1 MTNEFDFNNENNTSE
16 ETSVNGANEVN
27 TTTGDDT
34 NNNFFSSIS
43 NETDNNTSDTSS
55 ENFSDMAANDSQST
69 NFVMVDRTSE
79 DTEAMKARQQVEKEK
94 SKFEAKRRK
103 AAAKLEKKEAKKKA
117 KAGKGH
123 GVVFKTV
130 RLVVCAAV
138 FGVVATGTM
147 YFTGDSLGIF
157 KNNSKEAVVI
167 PSTSVGAGNTGITG
181 SEGGTTLQ
189 TAADKTTTSSS
200 GETVITD
207 VSGVVKN
214 VMPSV
219 VAITSTQLV
228 QSGYSGSL
236 YDYYFGNGNSNNNQ
250 YEEQTGAGSG
260 IIIGQNDTELLV
272 VTNNHVV
279 EGADS
284 LQVQFIDG
292 ETVDAAIKGTDSEK
306 DLAVVAVKLSD
317 IKKSTLEQ
325 IKVATLGDSDKLEVG
340 EGTIAIGNALG
351 YGQSVTGGYIS
362 ALNRQVQ
369 LTDKTMTLIQT
380 DAAINPGNSG
390 GALLNSKGE
399 LIGIN
404 TVKYSS
410 EDVEGM
416 GYAIPINT
424 AKPIINKLIKNE
436 ATSESEQAYLGV
448 SGQTID
454 SSMASQFDMPSGV
467 YVQQVIK
474 SSPAQKAGI
483 SAGDVIVS
491 FNGSNVST
499 MDGLKEKI
507 SNLKAGKKVKVVVKR
522 QNQMGTY
529 EKKTLTVTLGK
540 KSDAP
545 STSSNSSNSNSN
557 NNNYNNESS
566 NSQYYS
572 FGQ

>member
-16 ETSVNGANEVN
+16 ETSVNEVN
-27 TTTGDDT
+27 TTTGNDT

-69 NFVMVDRTSE
+69 NFVMVDRPSE

-351 YGQSVTGGYIS
+351 YGQSVTTGVVS
-362 ALNRQVQ
+362 ALNREVQ
-369 LTDKTMTLIQT
+369 YENRTMKLIQT
-380 DAAINPGNSG
+380 NAAINPGNSG

-399 LIGIN
+399 VIGIN
-404 TVKYSS
+404 AAKYSS
-410 EDVEGM
+410 SSVEGM
-416 GYAIPINT
+416 GFAIPVSSVKDVIENLM
-424 AKPIINKLIKNE
+424 NKETLTKVDSDKKGYLNIYGRDV
-436 ATSESEQAYLGV
+436 TSTLSETYSV
-448 SGQTID
+448 PT
-454 SSMASQFDMPSGV
+454 GV
-467 YVQQVIK
+467 YVIEVIEGG
-474 SSPAQKAGI
+474 AADKAGI
-483 SAGDVIVS
+483 EK
-491 FNGSNVST
+491 SNVITKINGESVSSMEDLQRKLEYYEKGT
-499 MDGLKEKI
+499 EVTLTIQYAKGNEYKEKE
-507 SNLKAGKKVKVVVKR
+507 VK
-522 QNQMGTY
+522 
-529 EKKTLTVTLGK
+529 VTLGDEMK
-540 KSDAP
+540 
-545 STSSNSSNSNSN
+545 
-557 NNNYNNESS
+557 
-566 NSQYYS
+566 
-572 FGQ
+572 

>member
-55 ENFSDMAANDSQST
+55 ENFSNMAANDSQST

-351 YGQSVTGGYIS
+351 YGQSVTTGVVS
-362 ALNRQVQ
+362 ALNREVQ
-369 LTDKTMTLIQT
+369 YENRTMKLIQT
-380 DAAINPGNSG
+380 NAAINPGNSG

-399 LIGIN
+399 VIGIN
-404 TVKYSS
+404 AAKYSS
-410 EDVEGM
+410 SSVEGM
-416 GYAIPINT
+416 GFAIPVSSVKDVIENLM
-424 AKPIINKLIKNE
+424 NKETLTKVDSDKKGYLNIYGRDV
-436 ATSESEQAYLGV
+436 TSTLSETYSV
-448 SGQTID
+448 PT
-454 SSMASQFDMPSGV
+454 GV
-467 YVQQVIK
+467 YVIEVIEGG
-474 SSPAQKAGI
+474 AADKAGI
-483 SAGDVIVS
+483 EK
-491 FNGSNVST
+491 SNVITKINGESVSSMEDLQRKLEYYEKGT
-499 MDGLKEKI
+499 EVTLTIQYAKGNEYKEKE
-507 SNLKAGKKVKVVVKR
+507 VK
-522 QNQMGTY
+522 
-529 EKKTLTVTLGK
+529 VTLGDEMK
-540 KSDAP
+540 
-545 STSSNSSNSNSN
+545 
-557 NNNYNNESS
+557 
-566 NSQYYS
+566 
-572 FGQ
+572 

>member
-27 TTTGDDT
+27 TATGDDT

-351 YGQSVTGGYIS
+351 YGQSVTTGVVS
-362 ALNRQVQ
+362 ALNREVQ
-369 LTDKTMTLIQT
+369 YENRTMKLIQT
-380 DAAINPGNSG
+380 NAAINPGNSG

-399 LIGIN
+399 VIGIN
-404 TVKYSS
+404 AAKYSS
-410 EDVEGM
+410 SSVEGM
-416 GYAIPINT
+416 GFAIPVSSVKDVIENLM
-424 AKPIINKLIKNE
+424 NKETLTKVDSDKKGYLNIYGRDV
-436 ATSESEQAYLGV
+436 TSTLSETYSV
-448 SGQTID
+448 PT
-454 SSMASQFDMPSGV
+454 GV
-467 YVQQVIK
+467 YVIEVIEGG
-474 SSPAQKAGI
+474 AADKAGI
-483 SAGDVIVS
+483 EK
-491 FNGSNVST
+491 SNVITKINGESVSSMEDLQRKLEYYEKGT
-499 MDGLKEKI
+499 EVTLTIQYAKGNEYKEKE
-507 SNLKAGKKVKVVVKR
+507 VK
-522 QNQMGTY
+522 
-529 EKKTLTVTLGK
+529 VTLGDEMK
-540 KSDAP
+540 
-545 STSSNSSNSNSN
+545 
-557 NNNYNNESS
+557 
-566 NSQYYS
+566 
-572 FGQ
+572 

>member
-1 MTNEFDFNNENNTSE
+1 MTNEFDFNNENNTPE
-16 ETSVNGANEVN
+16 ETSVNGVNEVN
-27 TTTGDDT
+27 TTTGNDT

-69 NFVMVDRTSE
+69 NFVMVDRPSE

-130 RLVVCAAV
+130 RLVACAAV

-351 YGQSVTGGYIS
+351 YGQSVTTGVVS
-362 ALNRQVQ
+362 ALNREVQ
-369 LTDKTMTLIQT
+369 YENRTMKLIQT
-380 DAAINPGNSG
+380 NAAINPGNSG

-399 LIGIN
+399 VIGIN
-404 TVKYSS
+404 AAKYSS
-410 EDVEGM
+410 SSVEGM
-416 GYAIPINT
+416 GFAIPVSSVKDVIENLM
-424 AKPIINKLIKNE
+424 NKETLTKVDSDKKGYLNIYGRDV
-436 ATSESEQAYLGV
+436 TSTLSETYSV
-448 SGQTID
+448 PT
-454 SSMASQFDMPSGV
+454 GV
-467 YVQQVIK
+467 YVIEVMEGG
-474 SSPAQKAGI
+474 AADKAGI
-483 SAGDVIVS
+483 EK
-491 FNGSNVST
+491 SNVITKINGESVSSMEDLQRKLEYYEKGT
-499 MDGLKEKI
+499 EVTLTIQYAKGNEYKEKE
-507 SNLKAGKKVKVVVKR
+507 VK
-522 QNQMGTY
+522 
-529 EKKTLTVTLGK
+529 VTLGDEMK
-540 KSDAP
+540 
-545 STSSNSSNSNSN
+545 
-557 NNNYNNESS
+557 
-566 NSQYYS
+566 
-572 FGQ
+572 

>member
-207 VSGVVKN
+207 VSGVGKN

-351 YGQSVTGGYIS
+351 YGQSVTTGVVS
-362 ALNRQVQ
+362 ALNREVQ
-369 LTDKTMTLIQT
+369 YENRTMKLIQT
-380 DAAINPGNSG
+380 NAAINPGNSG

-399 LIGIN
+399 VIGIN
-404 TVKYSS
+404 AAKYSS
-410 EDVEGM
+410 SSVEGM
-416 GYAIPINT
+416 GFAIPVSSVKDVIENLM
-424 AKPIINKLIKNE
+424 NKETLTKVDSDKKGYLNIYGRDV
-436 ATSESEQAYLGV
+436 TSTLSETYSV
-448 SGQTID
+448 PT
-454 SSMASQFDMPSGV
+454 GV
-467 YVQQVIK
+467 YVIEVIEGG
-474 SSPAQKAGI
+474 AADKAGI
-483 SAGDVIVS
+483 EK
-491 FNGSNVST
+491 SNVITKINGESVSSMEDLQRKLEYYEKGT
-499 MDGLKEKI
+499 EVTLTIQYAKGNEYKEKE
-507 SNLKAGKKVKVVVKR
+507 VK
-522 QNQMGTY
+522 
-529 EKKTLTVTLGK
+529 VTLGDEMK
-540 KSDAP
+540 
-545 STSSNSSNSNSN
+545 
-557 NNNYNNESS
+557 
-566 NSQYYS
+566 
-572 FGQ
+572 

>member
-236 YDYYFGNGNSNNNQ
+236 YDYYFGNGNSDNNQ

-351 YGQSVTGGYIS
+351 YGQSVTTGVVS
-362 ALNRQVQ
+362 ALNREVQ
-369 LTDKTMTLIQT
+369 YENRTMKLIQT
-380 DAAINPGNSG
+380 NAAINPGNSG

-399 LIGIN
+399 VIGIN
-404 TVKYSS
+404 AAKYSS
-410 EDVEGM
+410 SSVEGM
-416 GYAIPINT
+416 GFAIPVSSVKDVIENLM
-424 AKPIINKLIKNE
+424 NKETLTKVDSDKKGYLNIYGRDV
-436 ATSESEQAYLGV
+436 TSTLSETYSV
-448 SGQTID
+448 PT
-454 SSMASQFDMPSGV
+454 GV
-467 YVQQVIK
+467 YVIEVIEGG
-474 SSPAQKAGI
+474 AADKAGI
-483 SAGDVIVS
+483 EK
-491 FNGSNVST
+491 SNVITKINGKSVSSMEDLQRKLEYYEKGT
-499 MDGLKEKI
+499 EVTLTIQYAKGNEYKEKE
-507 SNLKAGKKVKVVVKR
+507 VK
-522 QNQMGTY
+522 
-529 EKKTLTVTLGK
+529 VTLGDEMK
-540 KSDAP
+540 
-545 STSSNSSNSNSN
+545 
-557 NNNYNNESS
+557 
-566 NSQYYS
+566 
-572 FGQ
+572 

>member
-103 AAAKLEKKEAKKKA
+103 AADKLEKKEAKKKA

-351 YGQSVTGGYIS
+351 YGQSVTTGVVS
-362 ALNRQVQ
+362 ALNREVQ
-369 LTDKTMTLIQT
+369 YENRTMKLIQT
-380 DAAINPGNSG
+380 NAAINPGNSG

-399 LIGIN
+399 VIGIN
-404 TVKYSS
+404 AAKYSS
-410 EDVEGM
+410 SSVEGM
-416 GYAIPINT
+416 GFAIPVSSVKDVIENLM
-424 AKPIINKLIKNE
+424 NKETLTKVDSDKKGYLNIYGRDV
-436 ATSESEQAYLGV
+436 TSTLSETYSV
-448 SGQTID
+448 PT
-454 SSMASQFDMPSGV
+454 GV
-467 YVQQVIK
+467 YVIEVIEGG
-474 SSPAQKAGI
+474 AADKAGI
-483 SAGDVIVS
+483 EK
-491 FNGSNVST
+491 SNVITKINGESVSSMEDLQRKLEYYEKGT
-499 MDGLKEKI
+499 EVTLTIQYAKGNEYKEKE
-507 SNLKAGKKVKVVVKR
+507 VK
-522 QNQMGTY
+522 
-529 EKKTLTVTLGK
+529 VTLGDEMK
-540 KSDAP
+540 
-545 STSSNSSNSNSN
+545 
-557 NNNYNNESS
+557 
-566 NSQYYS
+566 
-572 FGQ
+572 

>member
-16 ETSVNGANEVN
+16 ETSINGANEVN

-55 ENFSDMAANDSQST
+55 ENFSDMAANDSQGT

-236 YDYYFGNGNSNNNQ
+236 YDYYFGNGNSDNNQ

-292 ETVDAAIKGTDSEK
+292 ETVDAVIKGTDSEK

-351 YGQSVTGGYIS
+351 YGQSVTTGVVS
-362 ALNRQVQ
+362 ALNREVQ
-369 LTDKTMTLIQT
+369 YENRTMKLIQT
-380 DAAINPGNSG
+380 NAAINPGNSG

-399 LIGIN
+399 VIGIN
-404 TVKYSS
+404 AAKYSS
-410 EDVEGM
+410 SSVEGM
-416 GYAIPINT
+416 GFAIPVSSVKDVIENLM
-424 AKPIINKLIKNE
+424 NKETLTKVDSDKKGYLNIYGRDV
-436 ATSESEQAYLGV
+436 TSTLSETYSV
-448 SGQTID
+448 PT
-454 SSMASQFDMPSGV
+454 GV
-467 YVQQVIK
+467 YVIEVIEGG
-474 SSPAQKAGI
+474 AADKAGI
-483 SAGDVIVS
+483 EK
-491 FNGSNVST
+491 SNVITKINGESVSSMEDLQRKLEYYEKGT
-499 MDGLKEKI
+499 EVTLTIQYAKGNEYKEKE
-507 SNLKAGKKVKVVVKR
+507 VK
-522 QNQMGTY
+522 
-529 EKKTLTVTLGK
+529 VTLGDEMK
-540 KSDAP
+540 
-545 STSSNSSNSNSN
+545 
-557 NNNYNNESS
+557 
-566 NSQYYS
+566 
-572 FGQ
+572 

>member
-55 ENFSDMAANDSQST
+55 EKFSDMAANDSQST

-236 YDYYFGNGNSNNNQ
+236 YDYYFGNGNSDNNQ

-351 YGQSVTGGYIS
+351 YGQSVTTGVVS
-362 ALNRQVQ
+362 ALNREVQ
-369 LTDKTMTLIQT
+369 YENRTMKLIQT
-380 DAAINPGNSG
+380 NAAINPGNSG

-399 LIGIN
+399 VIGIN
-404 TVKYSS
+404 AAKYSS
-410 EDVEGM
+410 SSVEGM
-416 GYAIPINT
+416 GFAIPVSSVKDVIENLM
-424 AKPIINKLIKNE
+424 NKETLTKVDSDKKGYLNIYGRDV
-436 ATSESEQAYLGV
+436 TSTLSETYSV
-448 SGQTID
+448 PT
-454 SSMASQFDMPSGV
+454 GV
-467 YVQQVIK
+467 YVIEVIEGG
-474 SSPAQKAGI
+474 AADKAGI
-483 SAGDVIVS
+483 EK
-491 FNGSNVST
+491 SNVITKINGESVSSMEDLQRKLEYYEKGT
-499 MDGLKEKI
+499 EVTLTIQYAKGNEYKEKE
-507 SNLKAGKKVKVVVKR
+507 VK
-522 QNQMGTY
+522 
-529 EKKTLTVTLGK
+529 VTLGDEMK
-540 KSDAP
+540 
-545 STSSNSSNSNSN
+545 
-557 NNNYNNESS
+557 
-566 NSQYYS
+566 
-572 FGQ
+572 

>member
-236 YDYYFGNGNSNNNQ
+236 YDYYFGNGNSDNNQ

-340 EGTIAIGNALG
+340 EGPIAIGNALG
-351 YGQSVTGGYIS
+351 YGQSVTTGVVS
-362 ALNRQVQ
+362 ALNREVQ
-369 LTDKTMTLIQT
+369 YENRTMKLIQT
-380 DAAINPGNSG
+380 NAAINPGNSG

-399 LIGIN
+399 VIGIN
-404 TVKYSS
+404 AAKYSS
-410 EDVEGM
+410 SSVEGM
-416 GYAIPINT
+416 GFAIPVSSVKDVIENLM
-424 AKPIINKLIKNE
+424 NKETLTKVDSDKKGYLNIYGRDV
-436 ATSESEQAYLGV
+436 TSTLSETYSV
-448 SGQTID
+448 PT
-454 SSMASQFDMPSGV
+454 GV
-467 YVQQVIK
+467 YVIEVIEGG
-474 SSPAQKAGI
+474 AADKAGI
-483 SAGDVIVS
+483 EK
-491 FNGSNVST
+491 SNVITKINGESVSSMEDLQRKLEYYEKGT
-499 MDGLKEKI
+499 EVTLTIQYAKGNEYKEKE
-507 SNLKAGKKVKVVVKR
+507 VK
-522 QNQMGTY
+522 
-529 EKKTLTVTLGK
+529 VTLGDEMK
-540 KSDAP
+540 
-545 STSSNSSNSNSN
+545 
-557 NNNYNNESS
+557 
-566 NSQYYS
+566 
-572 FGQ
+572 

>member
-55 ENFSDMAANDSQST
+55 ENFSDMATNDSQST

-236 YDYYFGNGNSNNNQ
+236 YDYYFGNGNSDNNQ

-351 YGQSVTGGYIS
+351 YGQSVTTGVVS
-362 ALNRQVQ
+362 ALNREVQ
-369 LTDKTMTLIQT
+369 YENRTMKLIQT
-380 DAAINPGNSG
+380 NAAINPGNSG

-399 LIGIN
+399 VIGIN
-404 TVKYSS
+404 AAKYSS
-410 EDVEGM
+410 SSVEGM
-416 GYAIPINT
+416 GFAIPVSSVKDVIENLM
-424 AKPIINKLIKNE
+424 NKETLTKVDSDKKGYLNIYGRDV
-436 ATSESEQAYLGV
+436 TSTLSETYSV
-448 SGQTID
+448 PT
-454 SSMASQFDMPSGV
+454 GV
-467 YVQQVIK
+467 YVIEVIEGG
-474 SSPAQKAGI
+474 AADKAGI
-483 SAGDVIVS
+483 EK
-491 FNGSNVST
+491 SNVITKINGESVSSMEDLQRKLEYYEKGT
-499 MDGLKEKI
+499 EVTLTIQYAKGNEYKEKE
-507 SNLKAGKKVKVVVKR
+507 VK
-522 QNQMGTY
+522 
-529 EKKTLTVTLGK
+529 VTLGDEMK
-540 KSDAP
+540 
-545 STSSNSSNSNSN
+545 
-557 NNNYNNESS
+557 
-566 NSQYYS
+566 
-572 FGQ
+572 

>member
-16 ETSVNGANEVN
+16 ETSINGANEVN

-236 YDYYFGNGNSNNNQ
+236 YDYYFGNGNSDNNQ

-351 YGQSVTGGYIS
+351 YGQSVTTGVVS
-362 ALNRQVQ
+362 ALNREVQ
-369 LTDKTMTLIQT
+369 YENRTMKLIQT
-380 DAAINPGNSG
+380 NAAINPGNSG

-399 LIGIN
+399 VIGIN
-404 TVKYSS
+404 AAKYSS
-410 EDVEGM
+410 SSVEGM
-416 GYAIPINT
+416 GFAIPVSSVKDVIENLM
-424 AKPIINKLIKNE
+424 NKETLTKVDSDKKGYLNIYGRDV
-436 ATSESEQAYLGV
+436 TSTLSETYSV
-448 SGQTID
+448 PT
-454 SSMASQFDMPSGV
+454 GV
-467 YVQQVIK
+467 YVIEVIEGG
-474 SSPAQKAGI
+474 AADKAGI
-483 SAGDVIVS
+483 EK
-491 FNGSNVST
+491 SNVITKINGESVSSMEDLQRKLEYYEKGT
-499 MDGLKEKI
+499 EVTLTIQYAKGNEYKEKE
-507 SNLKAGKKVKVVVKR
+507 VK
-522 QNQMGTY
+522 
-529 EKKTLTVTLGK
+529 VTLGDEMK
-540 KSDAP
+540 
-545 STSSNSSNSNSN
+545 
-557 NNNYNNESS
+557 
-566 NSQYYS
+566 
-572 FGQ
+572 

>member
-16 ETSVNGANEVN
+16 ETSVSGANEVN
-27 TTTGDDT
+27 TTTGNDT

-43 NETDNNTSDTSS
+43 NETDNNTSDTPS

-69 NFVMVDRTSE
+69 NFVMVDRPSE
-79 DTEAMKARQQVEKEK
+79 DAEAMKARQQVEKEK

-103 AAAKLEKKEAKKKA
+103 AAAKLEKKEAKKKS

-123 GVVFKTV
+123 GVVYKTV

-147 YFTGDSLGIF
+147 YFTGDSLGMF

-189 TAADKTTTSSS
+189 TAADKTTTASS

-260 IIIGQNDTELLV
+260 IIIGQNDTELLI

-284 LQVQFIDG
+284 LQIQFIDD

-317 IKKSTLEQ
+317 VKKSTLEQ

-351 YGQSVTGGYIS
+351 YGQSVTTGVVS
-362 ALNRQVQ
+362 ALNREVQ
-369 LTDKTMTLIQT
+369 YENRTMKLIQT
-380 DAAINPGNSG
+380 NAAINPGNSG

-399 LIGIN
+399 VIGIN
-404 TVKYSS
+404 AAKYSS
-410 EDVEGM
+410 SSVEGM
-416 GYAIPINT
+416 GFAIPVSSVKDVIENLM
-424 AKPIINKLIKNE
+424 NKETLTKVDSDKKGYLNIYGRDV
-436 ATSESEQAYLGV
+436 TSTLSETYSV
-448 SGQTID
+448 PT
-454 SSMASQFDMPSGV
+454 GV
-467 YVQQVIK
+467 YVIEVMEGG
-474 SSPAQKAGI
+474 AADKAGI
-483 SAGDVIVS
+483 EK
-491 FNGSNVST
+491 SNVITKINGESVSSMEDLQSKLEYYEKGT
-499 MDGLKEKI
+499 EVTLTIQYAKGNEYKEKE
-507 SNLKAGKKVKVVVKR
+507 VK
-522 QNQMGTY
+522 
-529 EKKTLTVTLGK
+529 VTLGEEMK
-540 KSDAP
+540 
-545 STSSNSSNSNSN
+545 
-557 NNNYNNESS
+557 
-566 NSQYYS
+566 
-572 FGQ
+572 

>member
-16 ETSVNGANEVN
+16 ETLVSGANEVN

-55 ENFSDMAANDSQST
+55 ENFSDMTANDSQST
-69 NFVMVDRTSE
+69 NFVMVDRPSE
-79 DTEAMKARQQVEKEK
+79 DTETMKARQQVEKEK

-103 AAAKLEKKEAKKKA
+103 AAAKREKKEAKKKS

-138 FGVVATGTM
+138 FGVVATGTI

-157 KNNSKEAVVI
+157 KNNSKEAVTI
-167 PSTSVGAGNTGITG
+167 PRTSVGAGNTGITG

-284 LQVQFIDG
+284 LQIQFIDG

-351 YGQSVTGGYIS
+351 YGQSVTTGVVS
-362 ALNRQVQ
+362 ALNREVQ
-369 LTDKTMTLIQT
+369 YENRTMKLIQT
-380 DAAINPGNSG
+380 NAAINPGNSG

-399 LIGIN
+399 VIGIN
-404 TVKYSS
+404 AAKYSS
-410 EDVEGM
+410 SSVEGM
-416 GYAIPINT
+416 GFAIPVSSVKDVIENLMNRET
-424 AKPIINKLIKNE
+424 LTKVDSDKKGYLNIYGRDV
-436 ATSESEQAYLGV
+436 TSTLSETYSV
-448 SGQTID
+448 PT
-454 SSMASQFDMPSGV
+454 GV
-467 YVQQVIK
+467 YVIEVMEGG
-474 SSPAQKAGI
+474 AADKAGI
-483 SAGDVIVS
+483 EK
-491 FNGSNVST
+491 SNVITKINGESVSSMEDLQRKLEYYEKGT
-499 MDGLKEKI
+499 EVTLTIQYAKGNEYKEKE
-507 SNLKAGKKVKVVVKR
+507 VK
-522 QNQMGTY
+522 
-529 EKKTLTVTLGK
+529 VTLGDEMK
-540 KSDAP
+540 
-545 STSSNSSNSNSN
+545 
-557 NNNYNNESS
+557 
-566 NSQYYS
+566 
-572 FGQ
+572 

>member
-16 ETSVNGANEVN
+16 ETSVNEVN
-27 TTTGDDT
+27 TTTGNDT

-69 NFVMVDRTSE
+69 NFVMVDRPSE

-228 QSGYSGSL
+228 QSGYSGNL

-351 YGQSVTGGYIS
+351 YGQSVTTGVVS
-362 ALNRQVQ
+362 ALNREVQ
-369 LTDKTMTLIQT
+369 YENRTMKLIQT
-380 DAAINPGNSG
+380 NAAINPGNSG

-399 LIGIN
+399 VIGIN
-404 TVKYSS
+404 AAKYSS
-410 EDVEGM
+410 SSVEGM
-416 GYAIPINT
+416 GFAIPVSSVKDVIENLM
-424 AKPIINKLIKNE
+424 NKETLTKVDSDKKGYLNIYGRDV
-436 ATSESEQAYLGV
+436 TSTLSETYSV
-448 SGQTID
+448 PT
-454 SSMASQFDMPSGV
+454 GV
-467 YVQQVIK
+467 YVIEVIEGG
-474 SSPAQKAGI
+474 AADKAGI
-483 SAGDVIVS
+483 EK
-491 FNGSNVST
+491 SNVITKINGESVSSMEDLQRKLEYYEKGT
-499 MDGLKEKI
+499 EVTLTIQYAKGNEYKEKE
-507 SNLKAGKKVKVVVKR
+507 VK
-522 QNQMGTY
+522 
-529 EKKTLTVTLGK
+529 VTLGDEMK
-540 KSDAP
+540 
-545 STSSNSSNSNSN
+545 
-557 NNNYNNESS
+557 
-566 NSQYYS
+566 
-572 FGQ
+572 

>member
-16 ETSVNGANEVN
+16 ETSINGANEVN

-55 ENFSDMAANDSQST
+55 ENFSDMAANDSQGT

-236 YDYYFGNGNSNNNQ
+236 YDYYFGNGNSDNNQ

-351 YGQSVTGGYIS
+351 YGQSVTTGVVS
-362 ALNRQVQ
+362 ALNREVQ
-369 LTDKTMTLIQT
+369 YENRTMKLIQT
-380 DAAINPGNSG
+380 NAAINPGNSG

-399 LIGIN
+399 VIGIN
-404 TVKYSS
+404 AAKYSS
-410 EDVEGM
+410 SSVEGM
-416 GYAIPINT
+416 GFAIPVSSVKDVIENLM
-424 AKPIINKLIKNE
+424 NKETLTKVDSDKKGYLNIYGRDV
-436 ATSESEQAYLGV
+436 TSTLSETYSV
-448 SGQTID
+448 PT
-454 SSMASQFDMPSGV
+454 GV
-467 YVQQVIK
+467 YVIEVIEGG
-474 SSPAQKAGI
+474 AADKAGI
-483 SAGDVIVS
+483 EK
-491 FNGSNVST
+491 SNVITKINGESVSSMEDLQRKLEYYEKGT
-499 MDGLKEKI
+499 EVTLTIQYAKGNEYKEKE
-507 SNLKAGKKVKVVVKR
+507 VK
-522 QNQMGTY
+522 
-529 EKKTLTVTLGK
+529 VTLGDEMK
-540 KSDAP
+540 
-545 STSSNSSNSNSN
+545 
-557 NNNYNNESS
+557 
-566 NSQYYS
+566 
-572 FGQ
+572 

>member
-130 RLVVCAAV
+130 RLVICAAV

-351 YGQSVTGGYIS
+351 YGQSVTTGVVS
-362 ALNRQVQ
+362 ALNREVQ
-369 LTDKTMTLIQT
+369 YENRTMKLIQT
-380 DAAINPGNSG
+380 NAAINPGNSG

-399 LIGIN
+399 VIGIN
-404 TVKYSS
+404 AAKYSS
-410 EDVEGM
+410 SSVEGM
-416 GYAIPINT
+416 GFAIPVSSVKDVIENLM
-424 AKPIINKLIKNE
+424 NKETLTKVDSDKKGYLNIYGRDV
-436 ATSESEQAYLGV
+436 TSTLSETYSV
-448 SGQTID
+448 PT
-454 SSMASQFDMPSGV
+454 GV
-467 YVQQVIK
+467 YVIEVIEGG
-474 SSPAQKAGI
+474 AADKAGI
-483 SAGDVIVS
+483 EK
-491 FNGSNVST
+491 SNVITKINGESVSSMEDLQRKLEYYEKGT
-499 MDGLKEKI
+499 EVTLTIQYAKGNEYKEKE
-507 SNLKAGKKVKVVVKR
+507 VK
-522 QNQMGTY
+522 
-529 EKKTLTVTLGK
+529 VTLGDEMK
-540 KSDAP
+540 
-545 STSSNSSNSNSN
+545 
-557 NNNYNNESS
+557 
-566 NSQYYS
+566 
-572 FGQ
+572 

>member
-351 YGQSVTGGYIS
+351 YGQSVTTGVVS
-362 ALNRQVQ
+362 ALNREVQ
-369 LTDKTMTLIQT
+369 YENRTMKLIQT
-380 DAAINPGNSG
+380 NAAINPGNSG

-399 LIGIN
+399 VIGIN
-404 TVKYSS
+404 AAKYSS
-410 EDVEGM
+410 SSVEGM
-416 GYAIPINT
+416 GFAIPVSSVKNVIENLM
-424 AKPIINKLIKNE
+424 NKETLTKVDSDKKGYLNIYGRDV
-436 ATSESEQAYLGV
+436 TSTLSETYSV
-448 SGQTID
+448 PT
-454 SSMASQFDMPSGV
+454 GV
-467 YVQQVIK
+467 YVIEVIEGG
-474 SSPAQKAGI
+474 AADKAGI
-483 SAGDVIVS
+483 EK
-491 FNGSNVST
+491 SNVITKINGESVSSMEDLQRKLEYYEKGT
-499 MDGLKEKI
+499 EVTLTIQYAKGNEYKEKE
-507 SNLKAGKKVKVVVKR
+507 VK
-522 QNQMGTY
+522 
-529 EKKTLTVTLGK
+529 VTLGDEMK
-540 KSDAP
+540 
-545 STSSNSSNSNSN
+545 
-557 NNNYNNESS
+557 
-566 NSQYYS
+566 
-572 FGQ
+572 

>member
-351 YGQSVTGGYIS
+351 YGQSVTTGVVS
-362 ALNRQVQ
+362 ALNREVQ
-369 LTDKTMTLIQT
+369 YENRTMKLIQT
-380 DAAINPGNSG
+380 NAAINPGNSG

-399 LIGIN
+399 VIGIN
-404 TVKYSS
+404 AAKYSS
-410 EDVEGM
+410 SSVEGM
-416 GYAIPINT
+416 GFAIPVSSVKDVIENLM
-424 AKPIINKLIKNE
+424 NKETLTKVDSDKKGYLNIYGRDV
-436 ATSESEQAYLGV
+436 TSTLSETYSV
-448 SGQTID
+448 PT
-454 SSMASQFDMPSGV
+454 GV
-467 YVQQVIK
+467 YVIEVIEGG
-474 SSPAQKAGI
+474 AADKAGI
-483 SAGDVIVS
+483 EK
-491 FNGSNVST
+491 SNVITKINGESVSSMEDLQRKLEYYEKGT
-499 MDGLKEKI
+499 EVTLTIQYAKGNEYKEKE
-507 SNLKAGKKVKVVVKR
+507 VK
-522 QNQMGTY
+522 
-529 EKKTLTVTLGK
+529 VTLGDEMK
-540 KSDAP
+540 
-545 STSSNSSNSNSN
+545 
-557 NNNYNNESS
+557 
-566 NSQYYS
+566 
-572 FGQ
+572 

>member
-16 ETSVNGANEVN
+16 VTSVNGANEVN
-27 TTTGDDT
+27 TATGDDT

-103 AAAKLEKKEAKKKA
+103 AVAKLEKKEAKKKA

-351 YGQSVTGGYIS
+351 YGQSVTTGVVS
-362 ALNRQVQ
+362 ALNREVQ
-369 LTDKTMTLIQT
+369 YENRTMKLIQT
-380 DAAINPGNSG
+380 NAAINPGNSG

-399 LIGIN
+399 VIGIN
-404 TVKYSS
+404 AAKYSS
-410 EDVEGM
+410 SSVEGM
-416 GYAIPINT
+416 GFAIPVSSVKDVIENLM
-424 AKPIINKLIKNE
+424 NKETLTKVDSDKKGYLNIYGRDV
-436 ATSESEQAYLGV
+436 TSTLSETYSV
-448 SGQTID
+448 PT
-454 SSMASQFDMPSGV
+454 GV
-467 YVQQVIK
+467 YVIEVIEGG
-474 SSPAQKAGI
+474 AADKAGI
-483 SAGDVIVS
+483 EK
-491 FNGSNVST
+491 SNVITKINGESVSSMEDLQRKLEYYEKGT
-499 MDGLKEKI
+499 EVTLTIQYAKGNEYKEKE
-507 SNLKAGKKVKVVVKR
+507 VK
-522 QNQMGTY
+522 
-529 EKKTLTVTLGK
+529 VTLGDEMK
-540 KSDAP
+540 
-545 STSSNSSNSNSN
+545 
-557 NNNYNNESS
+557 
-566 NSQYYS
+566 
-572 FGQ
+572 

>member
-16 ETSVNGANEVN
+16 ETSINGANEVN

-236 YDYYFGNGNSNNNQ
+236 YDYYFGNGNSDNNQ

-351 YGQSVTGGYIS
+351 YGQSVTTGVVS
-362 ALNRQVQ
+362 ALNREVQ
-369 LTDKTMTLIQT
+369 YENRTMKLIQT
-380 DAAINPGNSG
+380 NAAINPGNSG

-399 LIGIN
+399 VIGIN
-404 TVKYSS
+404 AAKYSS
-410 EDVEGM
+410 SSVEGM
-416 GYAIPINT
+416 GFAIPVSSVKDVIENLM
-424 AKPIINKLIKNE
+424 NKETLTKVDSDKKGYLNIYGRDV
-436 ATSESEQAYLGV
+436 TSTLSETYSV
-448 SGQTID
+448 PT
-454 SSMASQFDMPSGV
+454 GV
-467 YVQQVIK
+467 YVIEVIEGG
-474 SSPAQKAGI
+474 AADKAGI
-483 SAGDVIVS
+483 EK
-491 FNGSNVST
+491 SNVITKINGESFSSMEDLQRKLEYYEKGT
-499 MDGLKEKI
+499 EVTLTIQYAKGNEYKEKE
-507 SNLKAGKKVKVVVKR
+507 VK
-522 QNQMGTY
+522 
-529 EKKTLTVTLGK
+529 VTLGDEMK
-540 KSDAP
+540 
-545 STSSNSSNSNSN
+545 
-557 NNNYNNESS
+557 
-566 NSQYYS
+566 
-572 FGQ
+572 

>member
-16 ETSVNGANEVN
+16 VTSVNGANEVN
-27 TTTGDDT
+27 TATGDDT

-236 YDYYFGNGNSNNNQ
+236 YDYYFGNGNSDNNQ

-351 YGQSVTGGYIS
+351 YGQSVTTGVVS
-362 ALNRQVQ
+362 ALNREVQ
-369 LTDKTMTLIQT
+369 YENRTMKLIQT
-380 DAAINPGNSG
+380 NAAINPGNSG

-399 LIGIN
+399 VIGIN
-404 TVKYSS
+404 AAKYSS
-410 EDVEGM
+410 SSVEGM
-416 GYAIPINT
+416 GFAIPVSSVKDVIENLM
-424 AKPIINKLIKNE
+424 NKETLTKVDSDKKGYLNIYGRDV
-436 ATSESEQAYLGV
+436 TSTLSETYSV
-448 SGQTID
+448 PT
-454 SSMASQFDMPSGV
+454 GV
-467 YVQQVIK
+467 YVIEVIEGG
-474 SSPAQKAGI
+474 AADKAGI
-483 SAGDVIVS
+483 EK
-491 FNGSNVST
+491 SNVITKINGESVSSMEDLQRKLEYYEKGT
-499 MDGLKEKI
+499 EVTLTIQYAKGNEYKEKE
-507 SNLKAGKKVKVVVKR
+507 VK
-522 QNQMGTY
+522 
-529 EKKTLTVTLGK
+529 VTLGDEMK
-540 KSDAP
+540 
-545 STSSNSSNSNSN
+545 
-557 NNNYNNESS
+557 
-566 NSQYYS
+566 
-572 FGQ
+572 

>member
-103 AAAKLEKKEAKKKA
+103 AVAKLEKKEAKKKA

-236 YDYYFGNGNSNNNQ
+236 YDYYFGNGNSDNNQ

-351 YGQSVTGGYIS
+351 YGQSVTTGVVS
-362 ALNRQVQ
+362 ALNREVQ
-369 LTDKTMTLIQT
+369 YENRTMKLIQT
-380 DAAINPGNSG
+380 NAAINPGNSG

-399 LIGIN
+399 VIGIN
-404 TVKYSS
+404 AAKYSS
-410 EDVEGM
+410 SSVEGM
-416 GYAIPINT
+416 GFAIPVSSVKDVIENLM
-424 AKPIINKLIKNE
+424 NKETLTKVDSDKKGYLNIYGRDV
-436 ATSESEQAYLGV
+436 TSTLSETYSV
-448 SGQTID
+448 PT
-454 SSMASQFDMPSGV
+454 GV
-467 YVQQVIK
+467 YVIEVIEGG
-474 SSPAQKAGI
+474 AADKAGI
-483 SAGDVIVS
+483 EK
-491 FNGSNVST
+491 SNVITKINGESVSSMEDLQRKLEYYEKGT
-499 MDGLKEKI
+499 EVTLTIQYAKGNEYKEKE
-507 SNLKAGKKVKVVVKR
+507 VK
-522 QNQMGTY
+522 
-529 EKKTLTVTLGK
+529 VTLGDEMK
-540 KSDAP
+540 
-545 STSSNSSNSNSN
+545 
-557 NNNYNNESS
+557 
-566 NSQYYS
+566 
-572 FGQ
+572 

>member
-16 ETSVNGANEVN
+16 ETSVNGVNEVN
-27 TTTGDDT
+27 TTTGNDT

-55 ENFSDMAANDSQST
+55 ENFSDMVANDSQST
-69 NFVMVDRTSE
+69 NFVMVDRPSE

-325 IKVATLGDSDKLEVG
+325 IKVATLGDSDELEVG

-351 YGQSVTGGYIS
+351 YGQSVTTGVVS
-362 ALNRQVQ
+362 ALNREVQ
-369 LTDKTMTLIQT
+369 YENRTMKLIQT
-380 DAAINPGNSG
+380 NAAINPGNSG

-399 LIGIN
+399 VIGIN
-404 TVKYSS
+404 AAKYSS
-410 EDVEGM
+410 SSVEGM
-416 GYAIPINT
+416 GFAIPVSSVKDVIENLM
-424 AKPIINKLIKNE
+424 NKETLTKVDSDKKGYLNIYGRDV
-436 ATSESEQAYLGV
+436 TSTLSETYSV
-448 SGQTID
+448 PT
-454 SSMASQFDMPSGV
+454 GV
-467 YVQQVIK
+467 YVIEVMEGG
-474 SSPAQKAGI
+474 AADKAGI
-483 SAGDVIVS
+483 EK
-491 FNGSNVST
+491 SNVITKINGESVSSMEDLQRKLEYYEKGT
-499 MDGLKEKI
+499 EVTLTIQYAKGNEYKEKE
-507 SNLKAGKKVKVVVKR
+507 VK
-522 QNQMGTY
+522 
-529 EKKTLTVTLGK
+529 VTLGDEMK
-540 KSDAP
+540 
-545 STSSNSSNSNSN
+545 
-557 NNNYNNESS
+557 
-566 NSQYYS
+566 
-572 FGQ
+572 

>member
-1 MTNEFDFNNENNTSE
+1 MTNEFDFNNENNTPE
-16 ETSVNGANEVN
+16 ETSVNGVNEVN
-27 TTTGDDT
+27 TTTGNDT

-55 ENFSDMAANDSQST
+55 ENFSDMSANDSQST
-69 NFVMVDRTSE
+69 NFVMVDRPSE

-284 LQVQFIDG
+284 LQIQFIDG

-325 IKVATLGDSDKLEVG
+325 IKVATLGDSDELEVG

-351 YGQSVTGGYIS
+351 YGQSVTTGVVS
-362 ALNRQVQ
+362 ALNREVQ
-369 LTDKTMTLIQT
+369 YENRTMKLIQT
-380 DAAINPGNSG
+380 NAAINPGNSG

-399 LIGIN
+399 VIGIN
-404 TVKYSS
+404 AAKYSS
-410 EDVEGM
+410 SSVEGM
-416 GYAIPINT
+416 GFAIPVSSVKDVIENLM
-424 AKPIINKLIKNE
+424 NKETLTKVDSDKKGYLNIYGRDV
-436 ATSESEQAYLGV
+436 TSTLSETYSV
-448 SGQTID
+448 PT
-454 SSMASQFDMPSGV
+454 GV
-467 YVQQVIK
+467 YVIEVMEGG
-474 SSPAQKAGI
+474 AADKAGI
-483 SAGDVIVS
+483 EK
-491 FNGSNVST
+491 SNVITKINGDSVSSMEDLQRKLEYYEKGT
-499 MDGLKEKI
+499 EVTLTIQYAKGNEYKEKE
-507 SNLKAGKKVKVVVKR
+507 VK
-522 QNQMGTY
+522 
-529 EKKTLTVTLGK
+529 VTLGDEMK
-540 KSDAP
+540 
-545 STSSNSSNSNSN
+545 
-557 NNNYNNESS
+557 
-566 NSQYYS
+566 
-572 FGQ
+572 

>member
-16 ETSVNGANEVN
+16 ETSVSGANEVN
-27 TTTGDDT
+27 TTTGNDT

-43 NETDNNTSDTSS
+43 NENDSNASDTSS
-55 ENFSDMAANDSQST
+55 ENFSDITGNDSQST

-79 DTEAMKARQQVEKEK
+79 DTETMKARQQVEKEK

-103 AAAKLEKKEAKKKA
+103 AAAKIEKKEAKKKS
-117 KAGKGH
+117 KAGKEH
-123 GVVFKTV
+123 GIVFKTV

-189 TAADKTTTSSS
+189 TAADKTTTASS

-207 VSGVVKN
+207 VSDVVKN

-260 IIIGQNDTELLV
+260 IIIGQNDTELLI

-284 LQVQFIDG
+284 LQIQFIDD

-325 IKVATLGDSDKLEVG
+325 IKVATLGDSDELEVG

-351 YGQSVTGGYIS
+351 YGQSVTTGVVS
-362 ALNRQVQ
+362 ALNREVQ
-369 LTDKTMTLIQT
+369 YENRTMKLIQT
-380 DAAINPGNSG
+380 NAAINPGNSG

-399 LIGIN
+399 VIGIN
-404 TVKYSS
+404 AAKYSS
-410 EDVEGM
+410 SSVEGM
-416 GYAIPINT
+416 GFAIPVSSVKDVIENLM
-424 AKPIINKLIKNE
+424 NKETLTKVDSDKKGYLNIYGRDV
-436 ATSESEQAYLGV
+436 TSTLSETYSV
-448 SGQTID
+448 PT
-454 SSMASQFDMPSGV
+454 GV
-467 YVQQVIK
+467 YVIEVMEGG
-474 SSPAQKAGI
+474 AADKAGI
-483 SAGDVIVS
+483 EK
-491 FNGSNVST
+491 SNVITKINGETVSSMEDLQSKLEYYEKGT
-499 MDGLKEKI
+499 EVTLTIQYAKGNEYKEKE
-507 SNLKAGKKVKVVVKR
+507 VK
-522 QNQMGTY
+522 
-529 EKKTLTVTLGK
+529 VTLGEEMK
-540 KSDAP
+540 
-545 STSSNSSNSNSN
+545 
-557 NNNYNNESS
+557 
-566 NSQYYS
+566 
-572 FGQ
+572 

>member
-43 NETDNNTSDTSS
+43 NETDNNTSDTYS
-55 ENFSDMAANDSQST
+55 ENFSDMAANDSQGT

-138 FGVVATGTM
+138 FGVVATGTI

-351 YGQSVTGGYIS
+351 YGQSVTTGVVS
-362 ALNRQVQ
+362 ALNREVQ
-369 LTDKTMTLIQT
+369 YENRTMKLIQT
-380 DAAINPGNSG
+380 NAAINPGNSG

-399 LIGIN
+399 VIGIN
-404 TVKYSS
+404 AAKYSS
-410 EDVEGM
+410 SSVEGM
-416 GYAIPINT
+416 GFAIPVSSVKDVIENLM
-424 AKPIINKLIKNE
+424 NKETLTKVDSDKKGYLNIYGRDV
-436 ATSESEQAYLGV
+436 TSTLSETYSV
-448 SGQTID
+448 PT
-454 SSMASQFDMPSGV
+454 GV
-467 YVQQVIK
+467 YVIEVIEGG
-474 SSPAQKAGI
+474 AADKAGI
-483 SAGDVIVS
+483 EK
-491 FNGSNVST
+491 SNVITKINGESVSSMEDLQRKLEYYEKGT
-499 MDGLKEKI
+499 EVTLTIQYAKGNEYKEKE
-507 SNLKAGKKVKVVVKR
+507 VK
-522 QNQMGTY
+522 
-529 EKKTLTVTLGK
+529 VTLGDEMK
-540 KSDAP
+540 
-545 STSSNSSNSNSN
+545 
-557 NNNYNNESS
+557 
-566 NSQYYS
+566 
-572 FGQ
+572 

>member
-16 ETSVNGANEVN
+16 ETSVNGVNGVN
-27 TTTGDDT
+27 TTTGNDT

-69 NFVMVDRTSE
+69 NFVMVDRPSE

-325 IKVATLGDSDKLEVG
+325 IKVATLGDSDELEVG

-351 YGQSVTGGYIS
+351 YGQSVTTGVVS
-362 ALNRQVQ
+362 ALNREVQ
-369 LTDKTMTLIQT
+369 YENRTMKLIQT
-380 DAAINPGNSG
+380 NAAINPGNSG

-399 LIGIN
+399 VIGIN
-404 TVKYSS
+404 AAKYSS
-410 EDVEGM
+410 SSVEGM
-416 GYAIPINT
+416 GFAIPVSSVKDVIENLM
-424 AKPIINKLIKNE
+424 NKETLTKVDSDKKGYLNIYGRDV
-436 ATSESEQAYLGV
+436 TSTLSETYSV
-448 SGQTID
+448 PT
-454 SSMASQFDMPSGV
+454 GV
-467 YVQQVIK
+467 YVIEVMEGG
-474 SSPAQKAGI
+474 AADKAGI
-483 SAGDVIVS
+483 EK
-491 FNGSNVST
+491 SNVITKINGESVSSMEDLQRKLEYYEKGT
-499 MDGLKEKI
+499 EVTLTIQYAKGNEYKEKE
-507 SNLKAGKKVKVVVKR
+507 VK
-522 QNQMGTY
+522 
-529 EKKTLTVTLGK
+529 VTLGDEMK
-540 KSDAP
+540 
-545 STSSNSSNSNSN
+545 
-557 NNNYNNESS
+557 
-566 NSQYYS
+566 
-572 FGQ
+572 

>member
-16 ETSVNGANEVN
+16 ETSVNGVNEVN
-27 TTTGDDT
+27 TTTGNDT

-55 ENFSDMAANDSQST
+55 ENFSDMAANDNQST
-69 NFVMVDRTSE
+69 NFVMVDRPSE

-181 SEGGTTLQ
+181 SESGTTLQ

-284 LQVQFIDG
+284 LQVQFIDD

-351 YGQSVTGGYIS
+351 YGQSVTTGVVS
-362 ALNRQVQ
+362 ALNREVQ
-369 LTDKTMTLIQT
+369 YENRTMKLIQT
-380 DAAINPGNSG
+380 NAAINPGNSG

-399 LIGIN
+399 VIGIN
-404 TVKYSS
+404 AAKYSS
-410 EDVEGM
+410 SSVEGM
-416 GYAIPINT
+416 GFAIPVSSVKDVIENLM
-424 AKPIINKLIKNE
+424 NKETLTKVDSDKKGYLNIYGRDV
-436 ATSESEQAYLGV
+436 TSTLSETYSV
-448 SGQTID
+448 PT
-454 SSMASQFDMPSGV
+454 GV
-467 YVQQVIK
+467 YVIEVIEGG
-474 SSPAQKAGI
+474 AADKAGI
-483 SAGDVIVS
+483 EK
-491 FNGSNVST
+491 SNVITKINGESVSSMEDLQRKLEYYEKGT
-499 MDGLKEKI
+499 EVTLTIQYAKGNEYKEKE
-507 SNLKAGKKVKVVVKR
+507 VK
-522 QNQMGTY
+522 
-529 EKKTLTVTLGK
+529 VTLGDEMK
-540 KSDAP
+540 
-545 STSSNSSNSNSN
+545 
-557 NNNYNNESS
+557 
-566 NSQYYS
+566 
-572 FGQ
+572 

>member
-103 AAAKLEKKEAKKKA
+103 AAAKLEKKEARKKA

-123 GVVFKTV
+123 GVIFKTV

-325 IKVATLGDSDKLEVG
+325 IKVATLGDSDELEVG

-351 YGQSVTGGYIS
+351 YGQSVTTGVVS
-362 ALNRQVQ
+362 ALNREVQ
-369 LTDKTMTLIQT
+369 YENRTMKLIQT
-380 DAAINPGNSG
+380 NAAINPGNSG

-399 LIGIN
+399 VIGIN
-404 TVKYSS
+404 AAKYSS
-410 EDVEGM
+410 SSVEGM
-416 GYAIPINT
+416 GFAIPVSSVKDVIENLM
-424 AKPIINKLIKNE
+424 NKETLTKVDSDKKGYLNIYGRDV
-436 ATSESEQAYLGV
+436 TSTLSETYSV
-448 SGQTID
+448 PT
-454 SSMASQFDMPSGV
+454 GV
-467 YVQQVIK
+467 YVIEVMEGG
-474 SSPAQKAGI
+474 AADKAGI
-483 SAGDVIVS
+483 EK
-491 FNGSNVST
+491 SNVITKINGESVSSMEDLQRKLEYYEKGT
-499 MDGLKEKI
+499 EVTLTIQYAKGNEYKEKE
-507 SNLKAGKKVKVVVKR
+507 VK
-522 QNQMGTY
+522 
-529 EKKTLTVTLGK
+529 VTLGDEMK
-540 KSDAP
+540 
-545 STSSNSSNSNSN
+545 
-557 NNNYNNESS
+557 
-566 NSQYYS
+566 
-572 FGQ
+572 

>member
-103 AAAKLEKKEAKKKA
+103 AAAKIEKKEAKKKA

-351 YGQSVTGGYIS
+351 YGQSVTTGVVS
-362 ALNRQVQ
+362 ALNREVQ
-369 LTDKTMTLIQT
+369 YENRTMKLIQT
-380 DAAINPGNSG
+380 NAAINPGNSG

-399 LIGIN
+399 VIGIN
-404 TVKYSS
+404 AAKYSS
-410 EDVEGM
+410 SSVEGM
-416 GYAIPINT
+416 GFAIPVSSVKDVIENLM
-424 AKPIINKLIKNE
+424 NKETLTKVDSDKKGYLNIYGRDV
-436 ATSESEQAYLGV
+436 TSTLSETYSV
-448 SGQTID
+448 PT
-454 SSMASQFDMPSGV
+454 GV
-467 YVQQVIK
+467 YVIEVIEGG
-474 SSPAQKAGI
+474 AADKAGI
-483 SAGDVIVS
+483 EK
-491 FNGSNVST
+491 SNVITKINGESVSSMEDLQRKLEYYEKGT
-499 MDGLKEKI
+499 EVTLTIQYAKGNEYKEKE
-507 SNLKAGKKVKVVVKR
+507 VK
-522 QNQMGTY
+522 
-529 EKKTLTVTLGK
+529 VTLGDEMK
-540 KSDAP
+540 
-545 STSSNSSNSNSN
+545 
-557 NNNYNNESS
+557 
-566 NSQYYS
+566 
-572 FGQ
+572 

>member
-1 MTNEFDFNNENNTSE
+1 
-16 ETSVNGANEVN
+16 
-27 TTTGDDT
+27 
-34 NNNFFSSIS
+34 
-43 NETDNNTSDTSS
+43 
-55 ENFSDMAANDSQST
+55 
-69 NFVMVDRTSE
+69 
-79 DTEAMKARQQVEKEK
+79 
-94 SKFEAKRRK
+94 
-103 AAAKLEKKEAKKKA
+103 
-117 KAGKGH
+117 
-123 GVVFKTV
+123 
-130 RLVVCAAV
+130 
-138 FGVVATGTM
+138 M

-351 YGQSVTGGYIS
+351 YGQSVTTGVVS
-362 ALNRQVQ
+362 ALNREVQ
-369 LTDKTMTLIQT
+369 YENRTMKLIQT
-380 DAAINPGNSG
+380 NAAINPGNSG

-399 LIGIN
+399 VIGIN
-404 TVKYSS
+404 AAKYSS
-410 EDVEGM
+410 SSVEGM
-416 GYAIPINT
+416 GFAIPVSSVKDVIENLM
-424 AKPIINKLIKNE
+424 NKETLTKVDSDKKGYLNIYGRDV
-436 ATSESEQAYLGV
+436 TSTLSETYSV
-448 SGQTID
+448 PT
-454 SSMASQFDMPSGV
+454 GV
-467 YVQQVIK
+467 YVIEVIEGG
-474 SSPAQKAGI
+474 AADKAGI
-483 SAGDVIVS
+483 EK
-491 FNGSNVST
+491 SNVITKINGESVSSMEDLQRKLEYYEKGT
-499 MDGLKEKI
+499 EVTLTIQYAKGNEYKEKE
-507 SNLKAGKKVKVVVKR
+507 VK
-522 QNQMGTY
+522 
-529 EKKTLTVTLGK
+529 VTLGDEMK
-540 KSDAP
+540 
-545 STSSNSSNSNSN
+545 
-557 NNNYNNESS
+557 
-566 NSQYYS
+566 
-572 FGQ
+572 

>member
-16 ETSVNGANEVN
+16 ETSVNGVNEVN
-27 TTTGDDT
+27 TTTGNDT

-236 YDYYFGNGNSNNNQ
+236 YDYYFGNGNSDNNQ

-351 YGQSVTGGYIS
+351 YGQSVTTGVVS
-362 ALNRQVQ
+362 ALNREVQ
-369 LTDKTMTLIQT
+369 YENRTMKLIQT
-380 DAAINPGNSG
+380 NAAINPGNSG

-399 LIGIN
+399 VIGIN
-404 TVKYSS
+404 AAKYSS
-410 EDVEGM
+410 SSVEGM
-416 GYAIPINT
+416 GFAIPVSSVKDVIENLM
-424 AKPIINKLIKNE
+424 NKETLTKVDSDKKGYLNIYGRDV
-436 ATSESEQAYLGV
+436 TSTLSETYSV
-448 SGQTID
+448 PT
-454 SSMASQFDMPSGV
+454 GV
-467 YVQQVIK
+467 YVIEVIEGG
-474 SSPAQKAGI
+474 AADKAGI
-483 SAGDVIVS
+483 EK
-491 FNGSNVST
+491 SNVITKINGESVSSMEDLQRKLEYYEKGT
-499 MDGLKEKI
+499 EVTLTIQYAKGNEYKEKE
-507 SNLKAGKKVKVVVKR
+507 VK
-522 QNQMGTY
+522 
-529 EKKTLTVTLGK
+529 VTLGDEMK
-540 KSDAP
+540 
-545 STSSNSSNSNSN
+545 
-557 NNNYNNESS
+557 
-566 NSQYYS
+566 
-572 FGQ
+572 